1 MRNSGPF
8 AAVAL
13 PLRYRCITIIIAILQ
28 FYTRLYTLNL
38 IFYLLYLYLY
48 KLIKIELSDNIF
60 ISSLINFIIFG
71 YKFFYFI
78 IIIYKLYN
86 TIILKKLIFLI

>member
-1 MRNSGPF
+1 M
-8 AAVAL
+8 VWYIIITYLL
-13 PLRYRCITIIIAILQ
+13 PLYYCYITAAIIILRC
-28 FYTRLYTLNL
+28 YTRLYTFNL

-48 KLIKIELSDNIF
+48 KLIEIKLFNSIF
-60 ISSLINFIIFG
+60 INNAINFIIFE

-86 TIILKKLIFLI
+86 IIILK